1 MTTPATQARN
11 RWLIISAIR
20 IAAAAGAV
28 FAVVLIAR
36 APTWPYRAL
45 GVLIVLSALYMSWAV
60 PASLA
65 HRWRSPDDDAPK
77 PRPTKVNR

>member
-1 MTTPATQARN
+1 MTGPDATARN

-20 IAAAAGAV
+20 LIAIAGAV

-36 APTWPYRAL
+36 APTWPPKVL

-60 PASLA
+60 PASLI
-65 HRWRSPDDDAPK
+65 HRWRSPDA
-77 PRPTKVNR
+77 

>member
-1 MTTPATQARN
+1 MSDETLARN

-20 IAAAAGAV
+20 VTALAGAV

-45 GVLIVLSALYMSWAV
+45 GAAIVLSALYMSWAV

-65 HRWRSPDDDAPK
+65 HRWRTPDPEPK
-77 PRPTKVNR
+77 PKPTKVNR